1 MRHYRD
7 YESEFTTFLRHMKQE
22 HPEIDRDQRDGRKL
36 LWDKPPLQPDEL
48 KLAINSEVKLKP
60 YVYE

>member
-1 MRHYRD
+1 MKHFQN
-7 YESEFTTFLRHMKQE
+7 YESEFTEFLRDLKQE
-22 HPEIDRDQRDGRKL
+22 HPDIDKHQRDGRKL
-36 LWDKPPLQPDEL
+36 LWDKPPVPPDEL